1 MQVLVSNQPSE
12 TAIRDA
18 LIHEIKTGLHQIKV
32 NEKIE
37 ERRAA
42 AQAAALK
49 QVTPMKDLGKC
60 VAVVPQDEYF
70 RLLKKYGREELNS
83 PEFWRF
89 YNKAFP
95 HLSPNKA

>member
-1 MQVLVSNQPSE
+1 MPSE
-12 TAIRDA
+12 TAVRDA
-18 LIHEIKTGLHQIKV
+18 MIKEIKEGINQIKL

-42 AQAAALK
+42 EQAAAMK
-49 QVTPMKDLGKC
+49 DAKPMKDLGKL
-60 VAVVPQDEYF
+60 VAVVPRDEYF
-70 RLLKKYGREELNS
+70 RLMQKYGREEVQS